1 MGPQTGINM
10 FAVSRSASSIEEGRR
25 LENLSWRLWNRE
37 TFSCDA
43 VFEANTT
50 TPAISISTRSSGGLY
65 SAEPPSLSGSLDSLS
80 NEGAPEVDL
89 DNTPT
94 HVSAPADTSHPQ
106 IQRQNSFF
114 VVRGFEHCASLYPPT
129 TLPTKP
135 SSIPAADIAAVS
147 STTSERMFALG
158 ASSGGDLSSEQ
169 TDLIQP
175 NTTQFKK
182 QEARFSFGDSSGADG
197 KSLLQTHNALV
208 DPARK
213 PLKKQTSFKEDPI
226 TPQIVKEEQTFD
238 DDVFETDEDEIQ
250 ESAIDDDDSSDWE
263 DSVEDSGMAGIDE
276 KTFQRVDPRPNLSS
290 RRSLIT
296 TMLHQND
303 RANAFASAA
312 TASKSKPAHCRSR
325 TSSSDGPSL
334 ETSPVSGDATLLMIE
349 KGLKPISENSQSTAQ
364 SIVQTTTNTAS
375 HQLALSPRTTRRNML
390 NSELTVSLRQNLLWA
405 RKAVSNRSHTARNE
419 ANLKQVL
426 RWLCM
431 DDKDDGDKS
440 KWNDYYYYYY
450 YGQGLGYHSRG
461 W

>member
-1 MGPQTGINM
+1 M
-10 FAVSRSASSIEEGRR
+10 
-25 LENLSWRLWNRE
+25 
-37 TFSCDA
+37 
-43 VFEANTT
+43 
-50 TPAISISTRSSGGLY
+50 
-65 SAEPPSLSGSLDSLS
+65 
-80 NEGAPEVDL
+80 
-89 DNTPT
+89 
-94 HVSAPADTSHPQ
+94 
-106 IQRQNSFF
+106 
-114 VVRGFEHCASLYPPT
+114 VRGFEHCASLYPPT

-213 PLKKQTSFKEDPI
+213 PLNKQTSFKEDPI

-238 DDVFETDEDEIQ
+238 DDVFETDEDEIH

-419 ANLKQVL
+419 ANLKRVP

-440 KWNDYYYYYY
+440 KWNDNYY

>member
-1 MGPQTGINM
+1 M

-390 NSELTVSLRQNLLWA
+390 NSELTVSLRQHLLWA

-419 ANLKQVL
+419 ANLKRVP

-440 KWNDYYYYYY
+440 KWNDNYY

>member
-1 MGPQTGINM
+1 MELGPQTKINM
-10 FAVSRSASSIEEGRR
+10 LAVSRSASSIEEGRR
-25 LENLSWRLWNRE
+25 LENLSWRLWNRG
-37 TFSCDA
+37 TFCCDA

-50 TPAISISTRSSGGLY
+50 TPAISISARSSGVLY
-65 SAEPPSLSGSLDSLS
+65 SADPPSLSGSLDSLS
-80 NEGAPEVDL
+80 NEGAPEIDL
-89 DNTPT
+89 DDTT
-94 HVSAPADTSHPQ
+94 TYVSAPADTSYPQ
-106 IQRQNSFF
+106 IERQNSFF
-114 VVRGFEHCASLYPPT
+114 VVRGFGHCASLYPST
-129 TLPTKP
+129 TLLTEP
-135 SSIPAADIAAVS
+135 SSIPTADMTAVS
-147 STTSERMFALG
+147 STTSGRMFALG

-238 DDVFETDEDEIQ
+238 DDVFETDEDEIH

-276 KTFQRVDPRPNLSS
+276 KTFQRVDPRLNLTS

-303 RANAFASAA
+303 RAITLASAA
-312 TASKSKPAHCRSR
+312 AASRSEPAHCRSR
-325 TSSSDGPSL
+325 TSSSNGPSL
-334 ETSPVSGDATLLMIE
+334 AASLDSGDATPLMIE
-349 KGLKPISENSQSTAQ
+349 KGLKPISENFQSTARP
-364 SIVQTTTNTAS
+364 IIQTTTNTAS

-390 NSELTVSLRQNLLWA
+390 NSELTVSLRQHLLWA
-405 RKAVSNRSHTARNE
+405 RKAVSNRSHTARKV

-426 RWLCM
+426 RWVCM

-440 KWNDYYYYYY
+440 KWNDYYYY
-450 YGQGLGYHSRG
+450 GQGLGYHSRG

>member
-1 MGPQTGINM
+1 M
-10 FAVSRSASSIEEGRR
+10 
-25 LENLSWRLWNRE
+25 
-37 TFSCDA
+37 
-43 VFEANTT
+43 
-50 TPAISISTRSSGGLY
+50 
-65 SAEPPSLSGSLDSLS
+65 
-80 NEGAPEVDL
+80 
-89 DNTPT
+89 
-94 HVSAPADTSHPQ
+94 
-106 IQRQNSFF
+106 
-114 VVRGFEHCASLYPPT
+114 VRGFGHCASLYPST
-129 TLPTKP
+129 TLLTEP
-135 SSIPAADIAAVS
+135 SSIPTADMTAVS
-147 STTSERMFALG
+147 STTSGRMFALG

-175 NTTQFKK
+175 TTTQLRK
-182 QEARFSFGDSSGADG
+182 QEARFSFGGSSGADG

-213 PLKKQTSFKEDPI
+213 PLNEQTSFKEDPI

-238 DDVFETDEDEIQ
+238 DDVFETDEDEIH

-390 NSELTVSLRQNLLWA
+390 NSELTVSLRQHLLWA

-419 ANLKQVL
+419 ANLKRVP

-440 KWNDYYYYYY
+440 KWNDNYY